1 MLMYKPGDKVFVRE
15 DLSLHVKYG
24 DETGRNKIEVND
36 EMVSLAGQEVTIR
49 NVGGIYDYRIKED
62 CWHWRYEMFAPPE
75 SIKDLTVDESDWS
88 GFFSG
93 FSTVK

>member
-1 MLMYKPGDKVFVRE
+1 MLMYKPGDKVIVRE
-15 DLSLHVKYG
+15 DLSLHIKYG
-24 DETGRNKIEVND
+24 DETGRNEIEVNND
-36 EMVSLAGQEVTIR
+36 MVSLAGQEVTISY
-49 NVGGIYDYRIKED
+49 VVCDYEYRIKED

>member
-15 DLSLHVKYG
+15 DLSLYVRYG
-24 DETGRNKIEVND
+24 DETGRNGITVNN
-36 EMVSLAGQEVTIR
+36 EMVSLAGREVTIR
-49 NVGGIYDYRIKED
+49 RVVEDYGYNIEED

-75 SIKDLTVDESDWS
+75 SIKELSVDESDWS
-88 GFFSG
+88 VFFSG